1 MGAQSAKQWRCQ
13 APLLLSKSSSHVF
26 PKVGILQSNRRL
38 LSGASWLCNAI
49 SRERRSCRRCAL
61 WPVSALPTGPG
72 TRRARNWSCASGA
85 AELGGHGGWPGRGA
99 GAVSQHPVSQTKANS
114 WAWRKFLRAGEDMLP
129 LPQLPSLGNV
139 RAINRAIAPDRC
151 WSLLLNQSDFMG
163 CFAIFFNVVFFFFIP
178 PTLKLGG
185 EHSLELWLHMHR
197 PWGSG
202 HFSTTCWS
210 PSGHWVCPTAAVL
223 NKQRRKKSCWLIV
236 TDEIIVTAFCQWSS
250 LSITNILD

>member
-61 WPVSALPTGPG
+61 WPVSALPAGPG
-72 TRRARNWSCASGA
+72 TRRARNWSCAPGA

-163 CFAIFFNVVFFFFIP
+163 CFAIFFNVVFFFSLFP
-178 PTLKLGG
+178 PPLNWV
-185 EHSLELWLHMHR
+185 E
-197 PWGSG
+197 
-202 HFSTTCWS
+202 ST
-210 PSGHWVCPTAAVL
+210 A
-223 NKQRRKKSCWLIV
+223 
-236 TDEIIVTAFCQWSS
+236 WSS
-250 LSITNILD
+250 GSTCIDHGALDISAQLAEVLQGTESAPQLLFWINNAGKKAAGLLSLMRLL